1 MTPFSSVPQTTI
13 EFHTAALNAA
23 PPAAKTKPS
32 TQGSWEGGK
41 KKKKGKERSLVLKYS
56 VNGWW
61 EKHMWQEKKTDSFIN
76 VTQS

>member
-32 TQGSWEGGK
+32 TQGRWEGGTK
-41 KKKKGKERSLVLKYS
+41 KRKEKKG